1 MRTLRRCG
9 ASNGMSQRTSALSR
23 LLLALPF
30 SALLCLSL
38 PSSASSQ
45 APDERWRTIRTP
57 HFDVHF
63 PAALEPVARRGAGS
77 AERAY
82 AKLAPLL
89 KPARGRIDLVVT
101 DHADFTNGYA
111 WVSPSPRI
119 VIFAR
124 PPVDERT
131 LRFREDWFDLVV
143 QHELVHVFQF
153 DRTRGWWRVAQAVF
167 GRQPLLF
174 PNAWAPSWLIE
185 GLAVHYESKLGDG
198 GRAEGMALVPVLNGR
213 AADDALRPLGAWS
226 TSSLDYPGGGGAY
239 VYGTMLVE
247 AMSATGGNGAVERF
261 VERASGRLNPFSFE
275 RAARREFGTSFAARW
290 RAFADSVTRA
300 VRGGAGGA
308 GITPLT
314 TASWVARYPRRAA
327 DGSVLF
333 VAANGRDATG
343 LYELSAQDVDAPS
356 ARSATSATSASS
368 VVPASSVIPR
378 RIARRNT
385 LDANVRLA
393 DGRVLFAQ
401 GEWEDPWRLRSDLW
415 VRDVDGRERRLTH
428 GARLISPDARAGDGA
443 IVATQVVA
451 GSTRLVRVGG
461 DGAVTPLTTAAL
473 DTNWSAPR
481 WSHDGTR
488 IAATRWAR
496 GGTMSIVVLDSAGQ
510 NARVLASA
518 RATVDDPSW
527 TLDDSAVLFMANT
540 SGTGVVWTA
549 NVATGALRIVGS
561 STTSFDSPLAVQGGV
576 VAVETRAAGERLTRL
591 ASPSATGAAPPNAS
605 SESAKLPSIADETAA
620 EPAAVADGAVRP
632 YRPLRQLV
640 PRFWMP
646 LVESSDENRSR
657 YGAWLASSDI
667 TGRHAYALAVAH
679 EPVRREMTGSFSY
692 RYAGFGLPLLD
703 VAARQGWDHTDIVDS
718 ANAPAGV
725 LSRRRRF
732 VGSSLTYL
740 RQRVRT
746 ATVFSASAELE
757 FRDFVTDP
765 APLIDRLGNPLF
777 TKTLKYPTFTA
788 MVGWAN
794 TRSPILALGPEDGV
808 SLAATGRWRWR
819 TDDASATR
827 SAAYVG
833 TAAAYKS
840 LGFIPG
846 PAHHVL
852 ALRAAAGTTDD
863 KTNSEFEAGGES
875 GSSAEIASGVVIGDA
890 RRTFAVRGFAPG
902 AQQGIRALGASAEWR
917 APLALM
923 NWGRGF
929 APFFAQRLSATL
941 FGDAGAAWCPAGS
954 RSGVGCPQGATP
966 RAWMASVG
974 GEIIFD
980 AAVLNYDAPYR
991 LRFGYARPVRGKSY
1005 ADSPDGSAYFSLG
1018 LSF

>member
-1 MRTLRRCG
+1 M
-9 ASNGMSQRTSALSR
+9 
-23 LLLALPF
+23 
-30 SALLCLSL
+30 
-38 PSSASSQ
+38 
-45 APDERWRTIRTP
+45 
-57 HFDVHF
+57 
-63 PAALEPVARRGAGS
+63 ARRGAGS

-143 QHELVHVFQF
+143 QHELVHVFQL

-198 GRAEGMALVPVLNGR
+198 GRAEGHALVPVLNGR
-213 AADDALRPLGAWS
+213 AADNALRPLGSWS

-247 AMSATGGNGAVERF
+247 SMSAHGGDGAVERF
-261 VERASGRLNPFSFE
+261 VERASARLNPWSFE
-275 RAARREFGTSFAARW
+275 RTARKEFGTSFAAQW
-290 RAFADSVTRA
+290 RTFADSVTRT
-300 VRGGAGGA
+300 VRGGAGGPGFA
-308 GITPLT
+308 PLT
-314 TASWVARYPRRAA
+314 EASWVARYPRRAA

-343 LYELSAQDVDAPS
+343 LYELSARDADASSAPS
-356 ARSATSATSASS
+356 ATPARLAT
-368 VVPASSVIPR
+368 PH

-415 VRDVDGRERRLTH
+415 VREVNGRERRLTH
-428 GARLISPDARAGDGA
+428 GARLIAPDVRARDGA

-451 GSTRLVRVGG
+451 GSTRLVRVSW

-488 IAATRWAR
+488 IAATRWVR
-496 GGTMSIVVLDSAGQ
+496 GGTMSIVVLDSVGR
-510 NARVLASA
+510 NPRVLASA

-527 TLDDSAVLFMANT
+527 SLDDSEVLFMANT
-540 SGTGVVWTA
+540 SGTGVVWSA
-549 NVATGALRIVGS
+549 DVATGALRIVGS
-561 STTSFDSPLAVQGGV
+561 ATTSFDSPLAVRGGV
-576 VAVETRAAGERLTRL
+576 VAVETRAAGERLTRI
-591 ASPSATGAAPPNAS
+591 APPSIRQTEA
-605 SESAKLPSIADETAA
+605 LPSIADQTTA
-620 EPAAVADGAVRP
+620 EPPAVADGAVRP

-646 LVESSDENRSR
+646 LVESSDENKPR
-657 YGAWLASSDI
+657 YGAWIGSSDV
-667 TGRHAYALAVAH
+667 TGRHAYALSLAH
-679 EPVRREMTGSFSY
+679 EPDRSEMTGGLSY
-692 RYAGFGLPLLD
+692 RYSGLGLPLLD
-703 VAARQGWDHTDIVDS
+703 FGARQSWDHTDLIDTT
-718 ANAPAGV
+718 NAPAGV

-732 VGSSLTYL
+732 VGTSLTYV

-746 ATVFSASAELE
+746 ATVLSAGAEME

-765 APLIDRLGNPLF
+765 APLINRLGSPLF
-777 TKTLKYPTFTA
+777 LKTLKYPTFTA
-788 MVGWAN
+788 MAAWAN
-794 TRSPILALGPEDGV
+794 TRSPILAFGPEDGV
-808 SLAATGRWRWR
+808 ALSVTGRWRWR
-819 TDDASATR
+819 TDDAAATR
-827 SAAYVG
+827 SAGYVASVSG
-833 TAAAYKS
+833 YKS
-840 LGFIPG
+840 FGFFPG
-846 PAHHVL
+846 SAHQVFALHV
-852 ALRAAAGTTDD
+852 AAGTTDD
-863 KTNSEFEAGGES
+863 KTNAEYEVGGES
-875 GSSAEIASGVVIGDA
+875 GSSAEIASGVVIGDT
-890 RRTFAVRGFAPG
+890 RRNFGVRGFAPG
-902 AQQGIRALGASAEWR
+902 AQSGIRALGASAEWR
-917 APLALM
+917 VPVAMM

-929 APFFAQRLSATL
+929 VPFFAQRLSATI
-941 FGDAGAAWCPAGS
+941 FSDAGAAWCPTGS
-954 RSGVGCPQGATP
+954 RAGIGCPRGGTP
-966 RAWMASVG
+966 LEWLASVG
-974 GEIIFD
+974 GEFVFD

-991 LRFGYARPVRGKSY
+991 LRFGYARPAAGRSY
-1005 ADSPDGSAYFSLG
+1005 ADSPNGSTYFSLG

>member
-1 MRTLRRCG
+1 M
-9 ASNGMSQRTSALSR
+9 
-23 LLLALPF
+23 
-30 SALLCLSL
+30 
-38 PSSASSQ
+38 
-45 APDERWRTIRTP
+45 
-57 HFDVHF
+57 
-63 PAALEPVARRGAGS
+63 ARRGAGS

-89 KPARGRIDLVVT
+89 KPARGRIDMVVT

-143 QHELVHVFQF
+143 QHELVHVFQI

-198 GRAEGMALVPVLNGR
+198 GRAEGMALVPVLNGS
-213 AADDALRPLGAWS
+213 AADNALRRLGSWS
-226 TSSLDYPGGGGAY
+226 SSSLDYPGGGGSY

-247 AMSATGGNGAVERF
+247 AMSAHGGDGAVERF

-275 RAARREFGTSFAARW
+275 RTARREFGTSFAAQW
-290 RAFADSVTRA
+290 RTFADSVTRA
-300 VRGGAGGA
+300 VHGGAGGP
-308 GITPLT
+308 GIAPLT
-314 TASWVARYPRRAA
+314 VASWVARYPRRAA

-343 LYELSAQDVDAPS
+343 LYEIS
-356 ARSATSATSASS
+356 ARDADASSAS
-368 VVPASSVIPR
+368 PERLATPR

-415 VRDVDGRERRLTH
+415 VREVNGREHRLTH
-428 GARLISPDARAGDGA
+428 GERLIAPDVRARDGA

-451 GSTRLVRVGG
+451 GSTRLVRVGW

-488 IAATRWAR
+488 IAATRWVR
-496 GGTMSIVVLDSAGQ
+496 GGTMSIVVLDSAGR
-510 NARVLASA
+510 NPRTLASA

-527 TLDDSAVLFMANT
+527 TLNDSAVLFMANT
-540 SGTGVVWTA
+540 SGTGEIWSA
-549 NVATGALRIVGS
+549 DVATGALRVVGS
-561 STTSFDSPLAVQGGV
+561 ATTSFDSPLAVRGGV
-576 VAVETRAAGERLTRL
+576 VAVETRAAGERLTRIASRAADL
-591 ASPSATGAAPPNAS
+591 APPSAAGVANA
-605 SESAKLPSIADETAA
+605 LPSIADQSRA
-620 EPAAVADGAVRP
+620 EPPAVADGPVRP
-632 YRPLRQLV
+632 YRPLRQLI

-657 YGAWLASSDI
+657 FGAWIGSSDI
-667 TGRHAYALAVAH
+667 TGRHAYALSMAH
-679 EPVRREMTGSFSY
+679 EPDRREMTGSFSY

-703 VAARQGWDHTDIVDS
+703 VAARQNWDHTDLVDTN
-718 ANAPAGV
+718 NALAGV
-725 LSRRRRF
+725 LARRRRF
-732 VGSSLTYL
+732 VGTSLTYL

-746 ATVFSASAELE
+746 ATVLSAGAEME

-765 APLIDRLGNPLF
+765 APLIERMGSPLF
-777 TKTLKYPTFTA
+777 LKTLKYPTFTA
-788 MVGWAN
+788 MAAWAN

-808 SLAATGRWRWR
+808 AISATGRWRWR

-846 PAHHVL
+846 RSHHVV
-852 ALRAAAGTTDD
+852 AIHAAAGTTDD
-863 KTNSEFEAGGES
+863 KTNTELEAGGES
-875 GSSAEIASGVVIGDA
+875 GSSAEIASGVVIGDT
-890 RRTFAVRGFAPG
+890 RRNFAVRGFEPG
-902 AQQGIRALGASAEWR
+902 AQVGIRALGASAEWR

-929 APFFAQRLSATL
+929 VPFFAQRVSATL
-941 FGDAGAAWCPAGS
+941 FGDAGTAWCPAGS
-954 RSGVGCPQGATP
+954 TTGIGCPRGVTP

-974 GEIIFD
+974 GELILD
-980 AAVLNYDAPYR
+980 AAVLNYDVPYR
-991 LRFGYARPVRGKSY
+991 LRFGYARPMRGKAY
-1005 ADSPDGSAYFSLG
+1005 ADAPNGSAYFSLG

>member
-1 MRTLRRCG
+1 MHALPYSVALCLTLSHSASAQAPNESWRTL
-9 ASNGMSQRTSALSR
+9 
-23 LLLALPF
+23 
-30 SALLCLSL
+30 
-38 PSSASSQ
+38 
-45 APDERWRTIRTP
+45 RTP

-124 PPVDERT
+124 PPVDERS

-143 QHELVHVFQF
+143 QHELVHIFQL

-198 GRAEGMALVPVLNGR
+198 GRAEGMALVPILNGR
-213 AADDALRPLGAWS
+213 AADNALRALGSWS
-226 TSSLDYPGGGGAY
+226 TSSLDYPGGGGSY

-247 AMSATGGNGAVERF
+247 AMSAHGGDGAVERF
-261 VERASGRLNPFSFE
+261 VERASGRLNPWSFE
-275 RAARREFGTSFAARW
+275 RTARLEFGTSFAARW
-290 RAFADSVTRA
+290 RTFADSVTRA
-300 VRGGAGGA
+300 VRGGAGGPGVA
-308 GITPLT
+308 PLT
-314 TASWVARYPRRAA
+314 VASWVARYPRRAA

-343 LYELSAQDVDAPS
+343 LYELSARDADVSSAPPE
-356 ARSATSATSASS
+356 RLAT
-368 VVPASSVIPR
+368 PR

-415 VRDVDGRERRLTH
+415 VREVNGRERRLTH
-428 GARLISPDARAGDGA
+428 GARLIAPDVRARDGA

-451 GSTRLVRVGG
+451 GSTRLVRVGW

-488 IAATRWAR
+488 LVATRWVR
-496 GGTMSIVVLDSAGQ
+496 GGTMSIVVLDSVGR
-510 NARVLASA
+510 NPRDLASA

-527 TLDDSAVLFMANT
+527 SLDDSAVLFMANT
-540 SGTGVVWTA
+540 SGTSEIWSA
-549 NVATGALRIVGS
+549 DVATGALRVVGS
-561 STTSFDSPLAVQGGV
+561 ATTSFDSPLAVRGGI
-576 VAVETRAAGERLTRL
+576 VAVETRAAGERLTRIEPTGATSAPTSL
-591 ASPSATGAAPPNAS
+591 ASIPDQSR
-605 SESAKLPSIADETAA
+605 A
-620 EPAAVADGAVRP
+620 EPPAVADGPVRP
-632 YRPLRQLV
+632 YRPLRQLI
-640 PRFWMP
+640 PRFWLP
-646 LVESSDENRSR
+646 LVESSDENRAR
-657 YGAWLASSDI
+657 YGAWIGSSDI
-667 TGRHAYALAVAH
+667 AGRHAYAASLAF
-679 EPVRREMTGSFSY
+679 EPDRREMTGSLTY

-703 VAARQGWDHTDIVDS
+703 FGARQSWDHTDLFDT
-718 ANAPAGV
+718 NNTPAGV

-732 VGSSLTYL
+732 VGTSLTWL

-746 ATVFSASAELE
+746 ATVLSAGAELE

-765 APLIDRLGNPLF
+765 APLINRLGSPLF
-777 TKTLKYPTFTA
+777 LQTLKYPTFTA
-788 MVGWAN
+788 MAAWAN

-808 SLAATGRWRWR
+808 ALSATGRWRWR

-833 TAAAYKS
+833 NAAAYKS

-846 PAHHVL
+846 PSHHVI
-852 ALRAAAGTTDD
+852 AIHAAAGTTDD
-863 KTNSEFEAGGES
+863 KTNTELEAGGES
-875 GSSAEIASGVVIGDA
+875 GSSAEIAAGVVIGDT
-890 RRTFAVRGFAPG
+890 RRNFAVRGFEPG
-902 AQQGIRALGASAEWR
+902 AQVGIRALGASAEWR
-917 APLALM
+917 APLVLM

-929 APFFAQRLSATL
+929 VPFFAQRVSATV
-941 FGDAGAAWCPAGS
+941 FGDAGTAWCPAGS
-954 RSGVGCPQGATP
+954 LVGIGCPHGETP

-974 GEIIFD
+974 GELILD
-980 AAVLNYDAPYR
+980 AAVLNYDVPYR
-991 LRFGYARPVRGKSY
+991 LRFGYARPMRGKAY
-1005 ADSPDGSAYFSLG
+1005 ADSPDGSGYFSLG

>member
-1 MRTLRRCG
+1 MRTVSRGG
-9 ASNGMSQRTSALSR
+9 ARNEVSQRTSALTR

-30 SALLCLSL
+30 SAVLCLSL

-45 APDERWRTIRTP
+45 APNERWRTIRTP

-63 PAALEPVARRGAGS
+63 PVALEPVARRGAGS

-143 QHELVHVFQF
+143 QHELVHVFQL

-198 GRAEGMALVPVLNGR
+198 GRAEGYSLLPVFNGR
-213 AADDALRPLGAWS
+213 AADEALRPLGAWS

-247 AMSATGGNGAVERF
+247 AMSAKGGSGAVERF

-275 RAARREFGTSFAARW
+275 RSARREFGTSFAAQW
-290 RAFADSVTRA
+290 RTFADSVTRA
-300 VRGGAGGA
+300 VRGGAGGP

-343 LYELSAQDVDAPS
+343 LYEIAASEVDATTATTAPAANSPTLAAS
-356 ARSATSATSASS
+356 APTAA
-368 VVPASSVIPR
+368 PR

-415 VRDVDGRERRLTH
+415 VREVDGRERRLTH
-428 GARLISPDARAGDGA
+428 GARLISPDARARDGA

-451 GSTRLVRVGG
+451 GSTRLVRVGW

-488 IAATRWAR
+488 IAATRWVR
-496 GGTMSIVVLDSAGQ
+496 GGTMSIVVLDSAGH

-540 SGTGVVWTA
+540 SGTGVVWSA
-549 NVATGALRIVGS
+549 DVATGALRIVGR
-561 STTSFDSPLAVQGGV
+561 STTSFDSPFAVRGGV
-576 VAVETRAAGERLTRL
+576 VAVETRAAGERLTRIAPL
-591 ASPSATGAAPPNAS
+591 GVAGDAAS
-605 SESAKLPSIADETAA
+605 LPSIPDETSA

-632 YRPLRQLV
+632 YRPLRQLI

-679 EPVRREMTGSFSY
+679 EPDRREMTGSFSY

-703 VAARQGWDHTDIVDS
+703 VAARQSWDHTDIVDTS
-718 ANAPAGV
+718 NAPAGV

-732 VGSSLTYL
+732 VGTSLTYL

-746 ATVFSASAELE
+746 ATVFSAGAEME

-765 APLIDRLGNPLF
+765 APLIDRLGSPLF
-777 TKTLKYPTFTA
+777 AKTLKYPTFTA

-840 LGFIPG
+840 LGFMPG

-852 ALRAAAGTTDD
+852 AFRAAAGTTDD

-902 AQQGIRALGASAEWR
+902 AQEGIRALGASAEWR
-917 APLALM
+917 APLVLM

-929 APFFAQRLSATL
+929 VPFFAQRLSATL
-941 FGDAGAAWCPAGS
+941 FGDAGTAWCPAGS
-954 RSGVGCPQGATP
+954 RVGVGCPRGATP
-966 RAWMASVG
+966 REWMASVG
-974 GEIIFD
+974 AELIFD